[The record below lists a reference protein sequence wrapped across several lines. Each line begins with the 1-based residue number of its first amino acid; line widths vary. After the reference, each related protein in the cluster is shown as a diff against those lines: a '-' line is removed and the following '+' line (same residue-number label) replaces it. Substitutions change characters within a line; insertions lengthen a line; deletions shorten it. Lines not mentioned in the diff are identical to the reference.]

1 MRCGRP
7 EAIRDDLKPYMADR
21 LGGPSAVET
30 AEVVLATTTAVGGN
44 LFVKAK
50 FPLVL
55 MDEVAQATEP
65 SVLVPVTHGC
75 RQLVLLGDHK
85 QLRPTVVSDRA
96 AEGGLRF
103 SLFERL
109 IKCGAPPLMLDTQY
123 RMHPSLCAFP
133 SLEFYKGK
141 LLSGVLPEARP
152 QLRGFRWPRPDVSV
166 ALVPSRS
173 PEDGGAASS
182 SKRNQGEAQQLV
194 SVLRAVL
201 AEGEL
206 SGKEVGVVTPYKA
219 QVAALRQ
226 LIHQGLPGGRAV
238 EVMSVDGF
246 QGREKEAIVIS
257 LVRSN
262 AKRSVG
268 FLSEARRMNVAVTR
282 GRRHACSWTGPSAP
296 LEDGAPSAGLPGP
309 SAGSRR
315 ACAPRSAAHA
325 ALGLAAPASS

>member
-1 MRCGRP
+1 VRCGRP

-246 QGREKEAIVIS
+246 QGREKE
-257 LVRSN
+257 VR
-262 AKRSVG
+262 
-268 FLSEARRMNVAVTR
+268 R
-282 GRRHACSWTGPSAP
+282 GRRC
-296 LEDGAPSAGLPGP
+296 E
-309 SAGSRR
+309 
-315 ACAPRSAAHA
+315 PRTRQTDAHA
-325 ALGLAAPASS
+325 ACSAHTFGPHVHAAADIVHAAPDSSSSSRRCAPTAAGRSASSRTRAASTCCSRARGAA